1 MSLSLTAVNR
11 SITTSFPSNKTKQ
24 SAGGVLWGAI
34 GFFKTEERVIFVL
47 TFQTPIQYLKGVGE
61 KRAEQLH
68 KLGIVTV
75 RDLLC
80 HFPRQYEDWS
90 NITPI
95 ADAPRE
101 APCCIRATA
110 LAKPVERNVRK
121 GLSLYTFSAADP
133 SGVLRVTLFNNKYA
147 AAKIEAGGQYLLFG
161 TVTGSFR
168 APEMSSPL
176 IEPAEGG
183 NRIRPVYP
191 LTGGITSRYLEKLVG
206 TALLELDKA
215 LDTDPLPFSLR
226 QRHQLCTYRYAL
238 ENIHFPT
245 DTHAMELARRRLAFE
260 ELLLLQLGLLRL
272 KGRTKATTGIQIQ
285 ANYTADFCAH
295 LPFSLTG
302 AQQRAVSE
310 CLADMQQT
318 VPMNRLLQGD
328 VGSGKTAV
336 AACVAHS
343 AIRNGYQCVMMAP
356 TEILAQQHFESLS
369 RLFSNETDIHIG
381 LLTGSLTK
389 KQKEVV
395 LKGAAEGSIQFL
407 VGTHALLSE
416 TVQFANLGLVI
427 TDEQHRFGVRQ
438 RASLAAKG
446 HYPHLLVMSATPI
459 PRTLALMVYGDLDVS
474 VLDELPPG
482 RTPVKTFAVG
492 TDVRARAYGYV
503 RQFLDNGQQAYVVC
517 PLVEEGETDLVA
529 AEAYAKQ
536 LAEGPLAGYS
546 LGLLHGKMKPRDKER
561 VMSDFADNRLSVLV
575 STTVV
580 EVGVDVPNAVLMV
593 IENAERFGLAQLH
606 QLRGRVGRG
615 KLSSTCILISDAQNA
630 EAVKRLKVM
639 CETTDGFRIAD
650 EDLKLRGPGDFFGKR
665 QHGLPE
671 LKIADLFTD
680 MPLLHEAQAA
690 ARALYADDST
700 LSSPENALLF
710 EAVKALFERTGEQG
724 LN

>member
-1 MSLSLTAVNR
+1 M
-11 SITTSFPSNKTKQ
+11 
-24 SAGGVLWGAI
+24 
-34 GFFKTEERVIFVL
+34 L
-47 TFQTPIQYLKGVGE
+47 TFDTSIQFLKGVGE

-68 KLGIVTV
+68 KLDIYTV
-75 RDLLC
+75 QDLLH

-90 NITPI
+90 KIVPI
-95 ADAPRE
+95 AE
-101 APCCIRATA
+101 APHDTPSCIRATA
-110 LAKPVERNVRK
+110 LSKPLERNIRK
-121 GLSLYTFSAADP
+121 GLSLYTFSVTDS
-133 SGVLRVTLFNNKYA
+133 SGVLKITLFNNKYA
-147 AAKIEAGGQYLLFG
+147 AAKIEAGKQYLFFG
-161 TVTGSFR
+161 TVSGSYH
-168 APEMSSPL
+168 APELSSPL
-176 IEPAEGG
+176 IEPAENGD
-183 NRIRPVYP
+183 RIRPIYP

-206 TALLELDKA
+206 TALSQLDKA
-215 LDTDPLPFSLR
+215 LDNDPIPAYLR
-226 QRHQLCTYRYAL
+226 KNYCLCTYRYAL

-245 DTHAMELARRRLAFE
+245 DKQAMEVARRRLAFE

-272 KGRTKATTGIQIQ
+272 KGRTQATTGTQIKSD
-285 ANYTADFCAH
+285 YHLDFCKH
-295 LPFSLTG
+295 LPFALTG
-302 AQQRAVSE
+302 AQDRAVRE
-310 CLADMQQT
+310 CIADMQRK

-343 AIRNGYQCVMMAP
+343 AIRNGYQCVLMAP

-369 RLFSNETDIHIG
+369 RLFAHEPTIRIG

-389 KQKEVV
+389 KQKDTV
-395 LKGAAEGSIQFL
+395 LQSAADGSCQLL

-438 RASLAAKG
+438 RSSLADKG
-446 HYPHLLVMSATPI
+446 NFPHMLVMSATPI

-474 VLDELPPG
+474 ILDELPPG
-482 RTPVKTFAVG
+482 RTPVQTFAVG
-492 TDVRARAYGYV
+492 TDKRARAYGYV
-503 RQFLDNGQQAYVVC
+503 RKFLQEGQQAYVVC

-529 AEAYAKQ
+529 AEVYAKQ

-546 LGLLHGKMKPRDKER
+546 LGLLHGKMKPKDKER
-561 VMSDFADNRLSVLV
+561 IMADFSANRLSVLV

-580 EVGVDVPNAVLMV
+580 EVGMDVPNAVLMV

-615 KLSSTCILISDAQNA
+615 KLASTCILISDAQNQ
-630 EAVKRLKVM
+630 EAVRRLKVM

-671 LKIADLFTD
+671 LKVADLFTD
-680 MPLLHEAQAA
+680 MPLLKEAQTA
-690 ARALYADDST
+690 ARAVYAAD
-700 LSSPENALLF
+700 NALALP
-710 EAVKALFERTGEQG
+710 EHKPLKTAVKTLFERTGEQG